1 MLLRRIYLR
10 KRKGISKLAVD
21 ANTIS
26 GILDEI
32 GKRLSGP
39 AEHTYEI
46 LVKQAYLSG
55 YTDLFTGL
63 AFSALGVG
71 MIYAIR
77 NMMNNG
83 FFKEHEDFS
92 ILCSIVGVFAAI
104 LLPIAIVCCLSSGVK
119 EIINPEY
126 YAIMDIME
134 KISGN

>member
-1 MLLRRIYLR
+1 M
-10 KRKGISKLAVD
+10 AVD
-21 ANTIS
+21 ANTVS

-46 LVKQAYLSG
+46 LVKQAYISG

-63 AFSALGVG
+63 IFSALGVG
-71 MIYAIR
+71 MIYATYK
-77 NMMNNG
+77 MVNNG
-83 FFKEHEDFS
+83 FLEEHEDFS
-92 ILCSIVGVFAAI
+92 VLYSAVGFFAAI
-104 LLPIAIVCCLSSGVK
+104 LLPLAIVCCLSSGVK

-126 YAIMDIME
+126 YAIVDIIE

>member
-1 MLLRRIYLR
+1 M
-10 KRKGISKLAVD
+10 AVD
-21 ANTIS
+21 ANTVS

-46 LVKQAYLSG
+46 LVKQAYISG

-63 AFSALGVG
+63 AFSVLGFG
-71 MIYAIR
+71 MIYATYK
-77 NMMNNG
+77 MVNNG

-92 ILCSIVGVFAAI
+92 VMCSIVGVFAAI
-104 LLPIAIVCCLSSGVK
+104 LLPLAIVCCLSSGIK

-126 YAIMDIME
+126 YAIVDIIE